1 MMQAGTDIF
10 LGWTPNPGERT
21 AFLCAATEGSTT
33 RRCRNPSQNR
43 LPFYA
48 ALCGRTLAP
57 AHARAGGRRI
67 FGLYDKEFDKTIAE
81 FAMPYADQTKRD
93 WRAPGCDQKG
103 APGRRGATRFANL
116 TPQRLGSAKSRTP
129 DLSDPGAALGTD
141 A

>member
-1 MMQAGTDIF
+1 MCGDRRIHDSPMSEPVSKQVAVLRRALRPYPGTGSCAG
-10 LGWTPNPGERT
+10 
-21 AFLCAATEGSTT
+21 
-33 RRCRNPSQNR
+33 RRC
-43 LPFYA
+43 
-48 ALCGRTLAP
+48 
-57 AHARAGGRRI
+57 RRI

>member
-1 MMQAGTDIF
+1 MQAGTDIF

-57 AHARAGGRRI
+57 AHARAGCRRI
-67 FGLYDKEFDKTIAE
+67 FGLYDKEFDKANRLRCETFLLCTHGRAE
-81 FAMPYADQTKRD
+81 M
-93 WRAPGCDQKG
+93 
-103 APGRRGATRFANL
+103 RGEY
-116 TPQRLGSAKSRTP
+116 
-129 DLSDPGAALGTD
+129 
-141 A
+141 